1 MQQIAGRGMSGRSA
15 EDQAGK
21 VTMKLTV
28 KLGTN
33 ILIITLALLSFVIES
48 PAQRDKRV
56 QQQEQATQTNPLVR
70 AFRGRGKSEKDLPR
84 AEKLEIGGDQLG
96 QILKANTTL
105 VRLSVHTSFVP
116 DLGYLTFRSGDS
128 SHPRLNQASPAV
140 AEVNGLIGKARFT
153 GLRNE
158 IEIGIKPKPNK
169 LYMVDVS
176 LRHAPNCDRCAF
188 SITGPDDHTESWD
201 PTQSESQHLYFTIIT
216 NDSDWY
222 VLMLRGGTFEF
233 EWCAVHEVQPL

>member
-1 MQQIAGRGMSGRSA
+1 M
-15 EDQAGK
+15 K
-21 VTMKLTV
+21 VAV
-28 KLGTN
+28 KSITK
-33 ILIITLALLSFVIES
+33 ILFITLALLPFVTES
-48 PAQRDKRV
+48 SAQRDKRV
-56 QQQEQATQTNPLVR
+56 QQKQQVAQTNPLVR

-96 QILKANTTL
+96 QILKGDTTL
-105 VRLSVHTSFVP
+105 VRLSVHTSFVA
-116 DLGYLTFRSGDS
+116 DLGYLIFRSGDS
-128 SHPRLNQASPAV
+128 SHPRLNPASSTG

-158 IEIGIKPKPNK
+158 IEIGVKPKPNK
-169 LYMVDVS
+169 LYLLDLSV
-176 LRHAPNCDRCAF
+176 RHAPNCDRCAF
-188 SITGPDDHTESWD
+188 SITGPDDHTESWG

-216 NDSDWY
+216 SDSDWY